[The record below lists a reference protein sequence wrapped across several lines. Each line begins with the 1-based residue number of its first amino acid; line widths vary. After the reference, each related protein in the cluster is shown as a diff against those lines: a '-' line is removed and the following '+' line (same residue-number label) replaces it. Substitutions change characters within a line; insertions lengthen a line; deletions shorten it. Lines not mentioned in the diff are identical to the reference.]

1 VDPWDFGVSNSM
13 GKWKVNSLVAV
24 MVVVLACVQT
34 SYSSPTT
41 WGCFQPFE
49 PTHFNGT
56 NLSVLPLCMNVLQ
69 ISFCCYD
76 ENGLEE
82 KGFIWLIL
90 PDHNLLQGKPGH
102 KLEQELETKK
112 M

>member
-1 VDPWDFGVSNSM
+1 MEAQYNESKMKLW
-13 GKWKVNSLVAV
+13 LE
-24 MVVVLACVQT
+24 
-34 SYSSPTT
+34 SSP
-41 WGCFQPFE
+41 
-49 PTHFNGT
+49 
-56 NLSVLPLCMNVLQ
+56 LSVVAGFLLSLKPAGH
-69 ISFCCYD
+69 
-76 ENGLEE
+76 GLEE